1 MLVLDTAKT
10 AQGFLSLKAYRMTKD
25 AVKMFKD
32 NDFSPDSIKD
42 LHISFET
49 MFTQVPIVV
58 RNSHLMNALLLDI
71 QDQLPRTGG
80 EIVHLH

>member
-1 MLVLDTAKT
+1 M
-10 AQGFLSLKAYRMTKD
+10 KAYRMTKD

-80 EIVHLH
+80 EIVHLHLVL

>member
-1 MLVLDTAKT
+1 
-10 AQGFLSLKAYRMTKD
+10 
-25 AVKMFKD
+25 MFKD

-80 EIVHLH
+80 GEILMTRVQSKLYSSQETNIWTLVLPPPWRPS

>member
-1 MLVLDTAKT
+1 M
-10 AQGFLSLKAYRMTKD
+10 KAYRMTKD

-80 EIVHLH
+80 EIVHYSYDSNMSNLNCILHR